1 MYSAGSQMPCQKDT
15 QAALWRRSQSK
26 ELSLLSHS
34 RVSEPSGEQILR
46 SRSSQQMT
54 ATIADL
60 EDAAPWET
68 LNLLLFQATALQ
80 SHLGKLPPN
89 PLTTNMAR

>member
-1 MYSAGSQMPCQKDT
+1 MYSAGSQTPCQKDT
-15 QAALWRRSQSK
+15 QAALWRRSQSE

-34 RVSEPSGEQILR
+34 RVSEQILR
-46 SRSSQQMT
+46 SQSSQQMT
-54 ATIADL
+54 ATTADL

-80 SHLGKLPPN
+80 SHLAKLPPN